1 MKKRIKNIINNAG
14 LSIIEVVI
22 SITIIIVGISS
33 VMILF
38 ENNFRAQ
45 ELNMRKLV
53 AYNLA
58 KEGIEIARWQRD
70 TYWFTEQN
78 KYKVDWGAS
87 GEAAVVPVL
96 DNDSNPLKGWILK
109 TKGGNGNEGKPEVYL
124 YYDGSSN
131 KIMYVQSDKSAADI
145 PSSWVKTD
153 YKRILYINRNN
164 PDGNVQTNNDM
175 QVKSRVE
182 YAPGKSVELEAFLYN
197 WY

>member
-1 MKKRIKNIINNAG
+1 MRRSAG
-14 LSIIEVVI
+14 LSIIEVII

-38 ENNFRAQ
+38 ENNFRMQ

-78 KYKVDWGAS
+78 KYRIDWGAS
-87 GEAAVVPVL
+87 GAEAVIPVL
-96 DNDSNPLKGWILK
+96 DNNSDPLKGWILK
-109 TKGGNGNEGKPEVYL
+109 TEGAGGSQGKPEVYY
-124 YYDGSSN
+124 YYDSSLN
-131 KIMYVQSDKSAADI
+131 KIMYVQSDKAAADI

-153 YKRILYINRNN
+153 YKRILYINQNN
-164 PDGNVQTNNDM
+164 PDQNAGTDNDM
-175 QVKSRVE
+175 QIRSWVE
-182 YAPGKSVELEAFLYN
+182 YAPGKSVELEVFLYN

>member
-1 MKKRIKNIINNAG
+1 MKQRIKNMRSDAG
-14 LSIIEVVI
+14 LSIIEVII

-78 KYKVDWGAS
+78 KYRVDWGVS
-87 GEAAVVPVL
+87 GPEAVIPVL
-96 DNDSNPLKGWILK
+96 DNDGDPLKGWTLK
-109 TKGGNGNEGKPEVYL
+109 TEGAGGNQGKPEVYF
-124 YYDGSSN
+124 YYDGGSN
-131 KIMYVQSDKSAADI
+131 KIMYVQSDKSAVDI
-145 PSSWVKTD
+145 PFSWVKTQ

-164 PDGNVQTNNDM
+164 PDGNNQTDNDM
-175 QVKSRVE
+175 QIRSWVE

>member
-1 MKKRIKNIINNAG
+1 MEQRIKNIYSSAG
-14 LSIIEVVI
+14 LSIIEVII

-38 ENNFRAQ
+38 QNNFRLQ

-78 KYKVDWGAS
+78 KFRIDWGAS
-87 GEAAVVPVL
+87 GEESVVPVL
-96 DNDSNPLKGWILK
+96 DNNNDPLKGWILK
-109 TKGGNGNEGKPEVYL
+109 TEGNGGSQGKPEVYF
-124 YYDGSSN
+124 YYDGASD
-131 KIMYVQSDKSAADI
+131 KIMYAQSDKSAGELPA
-145 PSSWVKTD
+145 SWVKTE
-153 YKRILYINRNN
+153 YKRRIFISRNN
-164 PDGNVQTNNDM
+164 PDGNADTQNDIK
-175 QVKSRVE
+175 VKSRVE
-182 YAPGKSVELEAFLYN
+182 YAPGKSVELETFLYN